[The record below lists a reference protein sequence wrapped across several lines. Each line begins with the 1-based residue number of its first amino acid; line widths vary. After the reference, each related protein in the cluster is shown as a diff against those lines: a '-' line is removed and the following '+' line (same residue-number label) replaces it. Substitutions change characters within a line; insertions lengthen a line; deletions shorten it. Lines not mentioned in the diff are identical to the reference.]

1 MSEKMKNDRDLI
13 VIFSKIYLF
22 IRRYFIILLLF
33 IITGIAYGCYK
44 NHTAGYFF
52 RKHLV
57 VSSIVVEKYIS
68 TDIINSLQTLVADN
82 NIKAL
87 AQKLNIPENAA
98 ASVMKIDTSTYH
110 YRDNVGFMIDLSVY
124 DSAYSDTITSGLL
137 YFLNNNEYYRKNMQL
152 FVEER
157 QKLLNVLN
165 HKQRSADTTSNGSKS
180 LPQTSGGDMDIF
192 SGYSS
197 SEQIRW
203 MDQKFRLQKDIEFGS
218 KISVVDQSM
227 IRVFA
232 GIGLTK
238 SLILYGI
245 GIGLLG
251 LILSL
256 FIESLRLTRKYL
268 KEQKK

>member
-1 MSEKMKNDRDLI
+1 MSEKIKNDRDMI
-13 VIFSKIYLF
+13 VIFSKIYFF
-22 IRRYFIILLLF
+22 IKRYFIILLMF
-33 IITGIAYGCYK
+33 IIVGIGFGWYE

-68 TDIINSLQTLVADN
+68 TDIINSLQTLVAEN

-87 AQKLNIPENAA
+87 AQKLNIPEKAA

-110 YRDNVGFMIDLSVY
+110 YRDNVGFMIDFSVR
-124 DSAYSDTITSGLL
+124 DSAYADTITSGLL
-137 YFLNNNEYYRKNMQL
+137 YFLNNNEYFKKNMQL

-157 QKLLNVLN
+157 QKLFNILNYK
-165 HKQRSADTTSNGSKS
+165 HPSTDTILKASRPGQQN
-180 LPQTSGGDMDIF
+180 LGDDKNIF
-192 SGYSS
+192 SGYSV

-203 MDQKFRLQKDIEFGS
+203 MDQKFRLQKDIELGS
-218 KISVVDQSM
+218 KISLVDQSM
-227 IRVFA
+227 TRVFA

-238 SLILYGI
+238 SLLLYGI

-251 LILSL
+251 IIFSL
-256 FIESLRLTRKYL
+256 FVESLRLTRKYL
-268 KEQKK
+268 REQKK